1 MISTTA
7 RSRTSSTP
15 DTTIILDQYGH
26 PVTVNDE
33 PLPDD
38 MPFFGDPFTMIGSLT
53 SGVLDKPFGPA
64 FPDRPL
70 ALGDTWTDEQSKY
83 LADADQ
89 TVVSTITY
97 TVTGFDT
104 IEGYDV
110 ALIEFTSEASGID
123 IDLGEMFQAL
133 LEGFSSMAEEENTSI
148 DVPTID
154 FVISVGES
162 SALGTYWF
170 DQEAGLVRQVE
181 QTYTVPLTMNM
192 AIDSSE
198 GTGSTTM
205 QMNVEST
212 VRASLAEPG
221 TPS

>member
-1 MISTTA
+1 M
-7 RSRTSSTP
+7 
-15 DTTIILDQYGH
+15 
-26 PVTVNDE
+26 
-33 PLPDD
+33 
-38 MPFFGDPFTMIGSLT
+38 
-53 SGVLDKPFGPA
+53 LDKPFGPA